1 MELDEVFCQ
10 KSWWPELSMTSGPLM
25 KASFGLQ
32 KTQVGTLNCRLCRF
46 FFLFTLR
53 FKKYNKWSGIINV
66 YLVSIELTKKN
77 TWLWARDFYRAT
89 VDESG
94 LEPESVI
101 SHKSRTNNLIV
112 LVEFLFDFF
121 QLTISN
127 WFYTFFLTFRF
138 PVENSRREN
147 CNLLLYCVNR
157 SSVLSST
164 FSKFWRI
171 TCNGSPLKN
180 AFSDIRLPILLNA
193 QSVILWPRE
202 INKTDNKANRRSVVL
217 NGPMN

>member
-32 KTQVGTLNCRLCRF
+32 KTQVGTLICRLCRF

-53 FKKYNKWSGIINV
+53 FKQYNKWSGIINV
-66 YLVSIELTKKN
+66 YLVSIELTKKK

-138 PVENSRREN
+138 PIENSRREN
-147 CNLLLYCVNR
+147 C
-157 SSVLSST
+157 
-164 FSKFWRI
+164 
-171 TCNGSPLKN
+171 
-180 AFSDIRLPILLNA
+180 RL
-193 QSVILWPRE
+193 QS
-202 INKTDNKANRRSVVL
+202 SVVL
-217 NGPMN
+217 CQPFISTLFNIF